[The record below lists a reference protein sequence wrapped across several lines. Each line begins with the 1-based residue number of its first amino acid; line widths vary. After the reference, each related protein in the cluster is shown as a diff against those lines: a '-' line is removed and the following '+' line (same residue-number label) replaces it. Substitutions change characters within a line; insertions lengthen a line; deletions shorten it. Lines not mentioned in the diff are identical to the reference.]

1 MVKGN
6 KMFAVGIALAIIAMI
21 YLAADAT
28 IDANKA
34 FGVASAGFFIAAI
47 MCFK

>member
-1 MVKGN
+1 MN
-6 KMFAVGIALAIIAMI
+6 TIIGICFVIIGLS
-21 YLAADAT
+21 YLIVDIT

-34 FGVASAGFFIAAI
+34 YGVSSAGFFIAAI

>member
-1 MVKGN
+1 
-6 KMFAVGIALAIIAMI
+6 MFALGFALGIVALI